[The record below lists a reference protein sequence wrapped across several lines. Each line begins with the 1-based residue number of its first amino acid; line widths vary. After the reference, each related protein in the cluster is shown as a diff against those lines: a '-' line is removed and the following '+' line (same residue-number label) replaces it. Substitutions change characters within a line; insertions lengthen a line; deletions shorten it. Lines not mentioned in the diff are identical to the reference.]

1 MSEFYY
7 VIVDLENL
15 TYMQN
20 GNPCEIKEA
29 DKFETYEDAKKELNQ
44 YDKDANCAIYKIKET
59 TTRTIKLIST
69 QKGDIEKV

>member
-20 GNPCEIKEA
+20 GNPCKIKEA
-29 DKFETYEDAKKELNQ
+29 DKFETYEDAKKNLIYMIKIVIVQ
-44 YDKDANCAIYKIKET
+44 Y
-59 TTRTIKLIST
+59 
-69 QKGDIEKV
+69 IE

>member
-20 GNPCEIKEA
+20 GNPCKIKEA

-44 YDKDANCAIYKIKET
+44 YDKDANCAIYKVKET
-59 TTRTIKLIST
+59 ITRTIKLIST
-69 QKGDIEKV
+69 QKGELEKV